1 MTRRSTYLIR
11 RVLDDLR
18 IVRTPQP
25 SPLSLKGTSLP
36 LPSGHSLSEQETLS
50 CWNFLASP
58 PCLLDQSQPT
68 GAVPAVGYS
77 PGHTFNSPSQSVLP
91 AGGFPARAP
100 ARAHSTTQRINHANR
115 VQTPY
120 NRGARSSN
128 EGPLRA
134 IPAILNLV
142 AIPPQPVFFNI
153 PPNFVSYPY

>member
-1 MTRRSTYLIR
+1 M
-11 RVLDDLR
+11 
-18 IVRTPQP
+18 RTPQP
-25 SPLSLKGTSLP
+25 SPHSLKGTSLP
-36 LPSGHSLSEQETLS
+36 LPSGHSLSEQEALS

-68 GAVPAVGYS
+68 GVVPAVGYS
-77 PGHTFNSPSQSVLP
+77 PGHTSNFPSQSVLP
-91 AGGFPARAP
+91 AGRFPARAP
-100 ARAHSTTQRINHANR
+100 ASTTQQINHANR

-120 NRGARSSN
+120 NRELPRSSN

-153 PPNFVSYPY
+153 PPNFRVVSYPY